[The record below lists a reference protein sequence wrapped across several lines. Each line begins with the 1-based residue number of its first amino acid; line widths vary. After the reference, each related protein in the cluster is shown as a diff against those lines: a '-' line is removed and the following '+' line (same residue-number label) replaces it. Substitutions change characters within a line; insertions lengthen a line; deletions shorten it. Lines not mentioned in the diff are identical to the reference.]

1 MRIRDLYESQSLDAT
16 KQDLNDLLVAAK
28 ASKIE
33 KIAITKIV
41 SQMNSM
47 GHMLSNDSIISLIA
61 DNTLIADSDATHLYF
76 VAKQEDTGTDG
87 DQVDSE
93 EKVSN
98 MAAKSAMKSI
108 KS

>member
-1 MRIRDLYESQSLDAT
+1 MRLRDLLESNSLDST
-16 KQDLNDLLVAAK
+16 KQDLDDLLVAAK

-41 SQMNSM
+41 AQMNSM

-61 DNTLIADSDATHLYF
+61 ENPLIADSDATHLYF
-76 VAKQEDTGTDG
+76 VARDQETADTKSG
-87 DQVDSE
+87 DSSE
-93 EKVSN
+93 EKVAN
-98 MAAKSAMKSI
+98 MATKSAMKSI